1 MEKRQYILPQTKI
14 ARVEA
19 SEILVIIANSETDTQ
34 WAPRYYYDEDTAE
47 SEDNDD
53 YGIGSYD
60 NRKVNIWE

>member
-53 YGIGSYD
+53 YGIGSHD